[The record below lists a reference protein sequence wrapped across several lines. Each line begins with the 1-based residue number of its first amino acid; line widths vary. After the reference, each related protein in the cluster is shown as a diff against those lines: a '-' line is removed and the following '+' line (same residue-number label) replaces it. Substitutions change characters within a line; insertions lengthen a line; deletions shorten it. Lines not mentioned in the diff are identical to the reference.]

1 MNGRELRRGSCGVG
15 MEGGRAARR
24 GSSAVELALS
34 TLVVVVFGMG
44 LYFLGQRGLGRL
56 QHYICTMSGSPY
68 Q

>member
-1 MNGRELRRGSCGVG
+1 MNGRELRRGSC
-15 MEGGRAARR
+15 R

>member
-1 MNGRELRRGSCGVG
+1 